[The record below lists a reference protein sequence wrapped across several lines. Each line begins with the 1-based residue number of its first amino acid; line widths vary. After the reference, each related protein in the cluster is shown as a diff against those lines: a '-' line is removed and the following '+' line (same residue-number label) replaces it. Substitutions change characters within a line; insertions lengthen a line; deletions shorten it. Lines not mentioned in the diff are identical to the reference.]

1 MAISHELSSEIAVA
15 LLAAKDK
22 SPRELENLKATLLTV
37 HSTLQR
43 LTEEARAAHLRTQSA
58 FKQAASGK

>member
-43 LTEEARAAHLRTQSA
+43 LTEEMRAAHLKTQPI